1 LTPSIRYPLALATGT
16 AVALFALLAVG
27 CGGSSSAGVASIG
40 TSTNASATKPSW
52 AATYHCF
59 AAHGY
64 PKYRIINS
72 PSVPSAPPISGW
84 YKKGNNFVVTPAF
97 QKLYS
102 GAKFEAA
109 EKACMPLV
117 PYKPPP
123 PAVVAARVA
132 QARRFAQCARAHGM
146 PNIPDPGSEGAAANP
161 WLIDLK
167 AAGINYEG
175 PKFKDILATC
185 QSTLKDGLLPFI
197 VGNGG

>member
-1 LTPSIRYPLALATGT
+1 
-16 AVALFALLAVG
+16 LLAAA
-27 CGGSSSAGVASIG
+27 CGGSSSLRVASIG

-84 YKKGNNFVVTPAF
+84 YKLPNGNFAVTPAF

-123 PAVVAARVA
+123 AAVVAARVA
-132 QARRFAQCARAHGM
+132 QARNFARCARAHGM
-146 PNIPDPGSEGAAANP
+146 PNIPDPGNDGSPPA

-167 AAGINYEG
+167 AAGINYDG
-175 PKFKDILATC
+175 PRFQHVLATC
-185 QSTLKDGLLPFI
+185 QKTLKNGLLPFV